1 VPELN
6 LCQFALTKRW
16 DKLERET
23 AKFKS
28 YFNIHT
34 AFVSDIVQKIELSAV
49 S

>member
-23 AKFKS
+23 AVRKEKCVAK
-28 YFNIHT
+28 YW
-34 AFVSDIVQKIELSAV
+34 
-49 S
+49 